1 MTRIIVEDGSIV
13 ENANSYISLDE
24 FKSYCNLQGI
34 DISSYDDNA
43 METAI
48 IRSCSY
54 LNALP
59 YMSLPVV
66 PFGNMAFP
74 RKTLFGFDDCPIPP
88 ILKTAQNW
96 LSAKVL
102 IENVPLYKDS
112 STEAQVQSEEV
123 VGAVRRAYFEKADES
138 KGGILV
144 FGYINNL
151 LSSILDWND
160 KTKVRTMNI

>member
-13 ENANSYISLDE
+13 ENANSYISLAD
-24 FKSYCNLQGI
+24 FKSYCELQGI
-34 DISSYDDNA
+34 DITSYTDDA

-54 LNALP
+54 LNALS

-74 RKTLFGFDDCPIPP
+74 RKALYGYDDCPIPP

-112 STEAQVQSEEV
+112 STEPQVQSEEV
-123 VGAVRRAYFEKADES
+123 VGAVRRSYFEKSDES

-151 LSSILDWND
+151 LASILDWND